1 MTYLVILLAL
11 ITCMGLIDAR
21 YRLFVFAQPVPAV
34 VALLGSTA
42 MFLLWD
48 VIAIDQG
55 IFLHRES
62 PLMTGAMLGD
72 QLPVEEAFFL
82 FFLCYQT
89 MVLFTGFGT
98 WRAHRNAACAR
109 PRHDAN
115 LDTGQLEGK

>member
-1 MTYLVILLAL
+1 L
-11 ITCMGLIDAR
+11 
-21 YRLFVFAQPVPAV
+21 
-34 VALLGSTA
+34 
-42 MFLLWD
+42 
-48 VIAIDQG
+48 
-55 IFLHRES
+55 
-62 PLMTGAMLGD
+62 
-72 QLPVEEAFFL
+72 EEAFFL